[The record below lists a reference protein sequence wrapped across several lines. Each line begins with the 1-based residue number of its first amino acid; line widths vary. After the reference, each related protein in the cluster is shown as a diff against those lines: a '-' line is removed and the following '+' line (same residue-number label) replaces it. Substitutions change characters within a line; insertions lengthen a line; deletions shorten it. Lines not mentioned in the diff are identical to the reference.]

1 MTTAVVPDF
10 SITFN
15 QRRWPCV
22 LDPTLVLSDYGLP
35 LVKQLGEW
43 LELWVVREF
52 WHMIDNPQIYLQQPE
67 QLFSQ
72 LYPETSTT
80 LQRHRSQQVI
90 RNLREWENLRVN
102 SDRSTWNIHFLADV
116 IGESLV
122 PPGTD
127 ANFIW
132 RWESLAQGLD
142 SYLDQ
147 RLSRS
152 ETLILAFRDL
162 AALAAARP
170 ACILTH
176 RSTEAAQLNDPPAIC
191 ETLKKWN
198 IVCHEVNAR
207 DAIAEAER
215 TYLRNLL
222 VHAGLSKLLW
232 SGLNLVV
239 LHLMVPAA
247 ATLSPTP
254 AWDDD
259 LALSELNA
267 ALDVELDVELAHG
280 VGLSAME
287 TMNLWDGAKGFWYA
301 LP

>member
-1 MTTAVVPDF
+1 MNTTLLPDV
-10 SITFN
+10 SITLS
-15 QRRWPCV
+15 QKRWACV

-35 LVKQLGEW
+35 LVKQLGDLVEF
-43 LELWVVREF
+43 WVVREF
-52 WHMIDNPQIYLQQPE
+52 WHMLDNPRHYLQQPE
-67 QLFSQ
+67 SLMGQ
-72 LYPETSTT
+72 LYPEIV
-80 LQRHRSQQVI
+80 LSQQRDRAQQVMCA
-90 RNLREWENLRVN
+90 LREWENLRVN
-102 SDRSTWNIHFLADV
+102 GDRNTWNIHFLADV
-116 IGESLV
+116 IGESCL

-127 ANFIW
+127 GDLIW

-142 SYLDQ
+142 HYLDE
-147 RLSRS
+147 RSTRS
-152 ETLILAFRDL
+152 ETLNLAFRDL

-176 RSTEAAQLNDPPAIC
+176 RSPAATQLNDPPAIC
-191 ETLKKWN
+191 ATLKQWG
-198 IVCHEVNAR
+198 VSCHEVSAK

-247 ATLSPTP
+247 AAISPTP
-254 AWDDD
+254 SWNEE
-259 LALSELNA
+259 LAFSELHSGLEDA
-267 ALDVELDVELAHG
+267 
-280 VGLSAME
+280 VGMSAM
-287 TMNLWDGAKGFWYA
+287 MNLWDGAQGFWYA